1 MPPETP
7 TPAPEEKPTT
17 KEGLISALRGLT
29 VGGKAEVGIFILG
42 ILYTI
47 YAARSLLLP
56 IFLALLLAA
65 LLQPFVQKLH
75 RWKIPESVGAAAV
88 VLVFVAVVATTV
100 YELSAPVTEWV
111 AEAPLLLRKAEYK
124 VEKLKQS
131 LRKAKEKTEQIEQ
144 MADLEGGKEK
154 VVVKGPS
161 LSQRILSQTWV
172 VLGTAAVVIVLVYFL
187 LAQGRQTLLR
197 LVSGL
202 QGKDTGE
209 RLTALLLKIQ
219 QDIAAYLRTVIVI
232 NTAVGVFTGIF
243 TALLGLPSPILIGV
257 VAGVLNFIPYLGPAV
272 TFGVISAVSLATFDD
287 WLRILPPP
295 LVFLCFTS
303 LEGNIITPMILGSR
317 LTLNPIVI
325 FLAILFWGWVWGA
338 AGVFLAVPT
347 LTALK
352 IITGSVPSLEPL
364 SLVMHAEKNNK
375 NGSDEEGD
383 GESGG

>member
-1 MPPETP
+1 M
-7 TPAPEEKPTT
+7 
-17 KEGLISALRGLT
+17 ISTLRGLT
-29 VGGKAEVGIFILG
+29 IGEKAEVGIFILG
-42 ILYTI
+42 VLYTI
-47 YAARSLLLP
+47 YVARSLLLP

-65 LLQPFVQKLH
+65 LLQPFVQRLL
-75 RWKIPESVGAAAV
+75 RWKIPESIGAAVV
-88 VLVFVAVVATTV
+88 VLVFVAALVTAV

-111 AEAPLLLRKAEYK
+111 EGGPLLLRKAEYK

-131 LRKAKEKTEQIEQ
+131 LRKAREKTEQIEQ

-161 LSQRILSQTWV
+161 LSHRILSQTWV

-197 LVSGL
+197 LASGL
-202 QGKDTGE
+202 RGIDTGE
-209 RLTALLLKIQ
+209 RLTALLVKIQ

-232 NTAVGVFTGIF
+232 NAAVGVFTGIY
-243 TALLGLPSPILIGV
+243 TALMGLPSPILIGV

-272 TFGVISAVSLATFDD
+272 TFGIISAISLATFDD

-295 LVFLCFTS
+295 LVFMCFTG
-303 LEGNIITPMILGSR
+303 LEGNIITPMILGNR

-352 IITGSVPSLEPL
+352 IIVQSFPSLQPV
-364 SLVMHAEKNNK
+364 SLVLHGEKNSRA
-375 NGSDEEGD
+375 GPDEEED
-383 GESGG
+383 GESGR